1 MTGFQADM
9 FLLFKYIHAAG
20 LFQFSN
26 ISSISH
32 RLSKGGGEMLLLRSR
47 IWIQSW
53 LSCWQGAQEAPAQ
66 LTVGQSL
73 CIALWDGICGVWVSI
88 EALLGHWGERV
99 EL

>member
-1 MTGFQADM
+1 MQQGCFSSQI
-9 FLLFKYIHAAG
+9 FLPSPTDSA
-20 LFQFSN
+20 
-26 ISSISH
+26 
-32 RLSKGGGEMLLLRSR
+32 RGGGEMLLLRSR

-73 CIALWDGICGVWVSI
+73 CIALWGGICGVWVSI